1 MLKKEEI
8 KLETKKIGTRI
19 KYFTTFS
26 GQTESGGELAYL
38 LVSPNGSKKI
48 VENYLDI
55 ITKRNENNIFEYTSG
70 NTFYEGSVIFEEKSL
85 INQNTKEKIQKRYF
99 NNIEK
104 QYLRSLGLMSG
115 NTSGLITYVEFE
127 DVEINDMFINLS
139 INRTIDSLDT
149 LNIYNKPIN
158 EYPDQNSDTGVL
170 FGRLT
175 AIQNIADENGEKI
188 IIPLKNTIV
197 AIFNSSE
204 QYPQITSL
212 DENGNRI
219 ALHIKENIALNLKNN
234 YSPYF
239 DKDSFLFDYNYLKD
253 TSTIDNIPEMY
264 KHTAITN
271 ENGEFILHN
280 IPIGEQTFMYEVNI
294 LKQGLTSDEV
304 ALNFFSY
311 PTEDNPNIDK
321 IPHYFFRQIPINIVP
336 SWGSNQTGYTE
347 INLKVNL
354 DLRKWATYA
363 ISPIAYKNK
372 TIEEMF
378 ADGITTPIT
387 VDIRDMTKPFDFNV
401 RPKVEVVEIADV
413 YDRNLDQAHEWTGE
427 FKQKKNKVEFTSTNF
442 NYFKLPANLYDPNGI
457 NSNGEKGVWLASYQF
472 KMYYGNQ
479 DYAYKS
485 TGFEREWFS
494 TGPIG
499 RNHFDLNKNADYG
512 NQNIIKPVGKLGVW
526 PYEKPWSI
534 NYPEPYNIPKPPSNF
549 NTSKQ
554 YITSSNGEKGWATT
568 PEDPIFLDGDYPGH
582 FVAEEIKSSGYGC
595 QNIGGAGN
603 FNMFAREVTTH
614 GVYLYEKENF
624 WGTQWSNGFTPGID
638 NPKRIL
644 NNLPTSNVLNGEK
657 WQRVECG
664 YVYWLKPEGWPR
676 INTYGGWVDLLSD
689 GDQNKNT
696 PPTSLNWGPMSYFD
710 GIYKSRENI
719 LIRMDSS
726 APWYKIGSLDIY
738 RIVEPKRLA
747 KRLPPPTEKF
757 IRINLQTLIAEN
769 RRTRKTDIPTWL
781 TIGQSGGGDDGPK
794 QFYKVTNAPILIK
807 NLGTTKVTIGFG
819 SDVAEIEPGSNYFF
833 KDAIYSDY
841 SFNLPSN
848 NSYNSETNSYDSA
861 SYEITFW
868 AIQTDYSSGGGYAT
882 NTGDIAYG
890 GVIQFDKKADI
901 ESNIPNYY
909 LVQVIPTIINLNG
922 EDSTKREINNLSYI
936 SPLFYLYDYINNDQ
950 PLLNIDLPNPK
961 VAINGFAYCLWSN
974 WPNYGF
980 SFPVA
985 TNNWVTTYWDGTNK
999 PTPNPYIY
1007 LEDVP
1012 LTTTKTTPN
1021 GGNFKYGFK

>member
-38 LVSPNGSKKI
+38 LVGHNGSKKI
-48 VENYLDI
+48 IENYLDI
-55 ITKRNENNIFEYTSG
+55 ITKRNEKNFFEYTSG
-70 NTFYEGSVIFEEKSL
+70 NTFYQGSIISEEKNL
-85 INQNTKEKIQKRYF
+85 INQNTKDKIQKRYI
-99 NNIEK
+99 NTIER
-104 QYLRSLGLMSG
+104 QYLNSLGLISG
-115 NTSGLITYVEFE
+115 NTSGIITHVEFE
-127 DVEINDMFINLS
+127 DVEINDMFIDLS
-139 INRTIDSLDT
+139 INRTIDTLDT

-158 EYPDQNSDTGVL
+158 EYPDQNSNTGVL

-175 AIQNIADENGEKI
+175 AIQNISDENGEKI

-197 AIFNSSE
+197 AIFNPSE
-204 QYPQITSL
+204 QYPQITSV

-219 ALHIKENIALNLKNN
+219 SLHIKENIALNLNNN

-253 TSTIDNIPEMY
+253 TSTISNMPDMY
-264 KHTAITN
+264 KYTAITN

-280 IPIGEQTFMYEVNI
+280 IPIGEQTFMYEVNM

-311 PTEDNPNIDK
+311 PTEDSPNIDK
-321 IPHYFFRQIPINIVP
+321 IPHYFFRQIPVNIVP

-354 DLRKWATYA
+354 DLRKWATYT
-363 ISPIAYKNK
+363 ISPVAHKNK

-378 ADGITTPIT
+378 ADGITNPIT
-387 VDIRDMTKPFDFNV
+387 VEIRDMTKPFDFNI

-427 FKQKKNKVEFTSTNF
+427 FKQKKNKAEFTSTNF

-457 NSNGEKGVWLASYQF
+457 NSNGEKGVWLAAYQF
-472 KMYYGNQ
+472 KMYYGNK

-499 RNHFDLNKNADYG
+499 RNHFDLNKNANYG
-512 NQNIIKPVGKLGVW
+512 NQNVTHPVGKLGVW
-526 PYEKPWSI
+526 PYEKSWSI
-534 NYPEPYNIPKPPSNF
+534 NYPEPYKIPKPPSNF
-549 NTSKQ
+549 NTLKE
-554 YITSSNGEKGWATT
+554 YVEVGGEKGWAKT
-568 PEDPIFLDGDYPGH
+568 PEDPMFLDGDYPGH

-595 QNIGGAGN
+595 QNIGGTGT

-614 GVYLYEKENF
+614 GIYLYEKDTF

-638 NPKRIL
+638 NPKRTL
-644 NNLPTSNVLNGEK
+644 NNLPTCNVLNGEK
-657 WQRVECG
+657 WQRLECG

-676 INTYGGWVDLLSD
+676 INTYGGWVDILSD

-696 PPTSLNWGPMSYFD
+696 PPTSSNWGPPSYAD

-719 LIRMDSS
+719 LIRMDSA
-726 APWYKIGSLDIY
+726 APWYRIGSLDIY
-738 RIVEPKRLA
+738 RVVEPKRVA
-747 KRLPPPTEKF
+747 PKLPPPIEKF
-757 IRINLQTLIAEN
+757 IRINVQKLIAEN
-769 RRTRKTDIPTWL
+769 RRTRHTDVPTWL
-781 TIGQSGGGDDGPK
+781 TIGAPVSGRH
-794 QFYKVTNAPILIK
+794 QFYRVSKAPIEIK
-807 NLGTTKVTIGFG
+807 NLGTTKVTIAFG
-819 SDVAEIEPGSNYFF
+819 LDVAEIEPGSKHYFE
-833 KDAIYSDY
+833 DAIGYESHFD
-841 SFNLPSN
+841 LPSN
-848 NSYNSETNSYDSA
+848 SSYNSETNSYDSA
-861 SYEITFW
+861 SYEINFR
-868 AIQTDYSSGGGYAT
+868 AIQTDDTSGGGYET

-890 GVIQFDKKADI
+890 GVIQFDKRADI

-909 LVQVIPTIINLNG
+909 LIQVIPTIINLNG
-922 EDSTKREINNLSYI
+922 EDTYGSGS
-936 SPLFYLYDYINNDQ
+936 
-950 PLLNIDLPNPK
+950 LNIYLPNPRI
-961 VAINGFAYCLWSN
+961 AINGFAYCLWSN
-974 WPNYGF
+974 WEGYGWG
-980 SFPVA
+980 FPVA
-985 TNNWVTTYWDGTNK
+985 TNNWVNTYWDNGWK
-999 PTPNPYIY
+999 PTQNPYMY
-1007 LEDVP
+1007 LEDTP
-1012 LTTTKTTPN
+1012 LITPFMTPY
-1021 GGNFKYGFK
+1021 GGNFLYGYR